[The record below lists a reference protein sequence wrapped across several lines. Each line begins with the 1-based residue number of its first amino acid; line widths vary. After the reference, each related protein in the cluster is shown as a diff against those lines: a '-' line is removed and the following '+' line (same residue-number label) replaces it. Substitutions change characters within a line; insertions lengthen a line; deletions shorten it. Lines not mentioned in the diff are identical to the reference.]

1 MKSERDTCGGIF
13 DVDGKR
19 KDIEELDAKMAGEG
33 FWDDQKTAQEVIV
46 NMCFNMGAPRLS
58 GFKKFIAG
66 VNAGDWKTAAVEMMD
81 SRWARQVGD
90 RAVRLKNR
98 ILTLA

>member
-1 MKSERDTCGGIF
+1 
-13 DVDGKR
+13 
-19 KDIEELDAKMAGEG
+19 
-33 FWDDQKTAQEVIV
+33 
-46 NMCFNMGAPRLS
+46 MCFNMGEPRLS

-66 VNAGDWKTAAVEMMD
+66 VNSGNWNTAAIEMMD

-90 RAVRLKNR
+90 RAIRLKNR

>member
-1 MKSERDTCGGIF
+1 MILLKILGLLNLLILMTKFSILIFLIVFLDPFINSPFESKSLIT
-13 DVDGKR
+13 
-19 KDIEELDAKMAGEG
+19 L
-33 FWDDQKTAQEVIV
+33 
-46 NMCFNMGAPRLS
+46 
-58 GFKKFIAG
+58 FIAG
-66 VNAGDWKTAAVEMMD
+66 VNSGDWNTAAVEMMD